1 MATRVR
7 PSNQVILESSTAVGG
22 SIDLFVATRFGN
34 TRRTAP
40 NEFFSVGLC
49 FVESDAVFC
58 NVVPRIAGL
67 ALDPEGLDSGRF
79 VSRSADASHLGILVV
94 CRGVLAV
101 AAAAAAGGGR
111 NVAIGFRTKPRALT
125 GWCHATEISSPIHHR
140 TTRTTSPLL
149 VFGDSVSGAFV
160 FAERISGPS
169 RSVFLRDDG
178 NCFMRWQRGIP
189 FARIVSSSILRG
201 DRGYSSSGRL
211 L

>member
-79 VSRSADASHLGILVV
+79 VSRSADAVV
-94 CRGVLAV
+94 INQHNEPIMNRK
-101 AAAAAAGGGR
+101 R
-111 NVAIGFRTKPRALT
+111 QDQKAIN
-125 GWCHATEISSPIHHR
+125 
-140 TTRTTSPLL
+140 
-149 VFGDSVSGAFV
+149 D
-160 FAERISGPS
+160 
-169 RSVFLRDDG
+169 
-178 NCFMRWQRGIP
+178 
-189 FARIVSSSILRG
+189 
-201 DRGYSSSGRL
+201 
-211 L
+211 